1 MNRGLIQI
9 IVTAVLFIAVTGVI
23 IMKATTNKSVV
34 VNTVKEV
41 VKSELDNDKADLTP
55 FPFQE
60 LTIPY
65 LRNRLYDGRIEDK
78 VKYFENS
85 GYTSYIA
92 SYSSDGLKVNGLLTE
107 PKGDMPAEGWPA
119 IIFIH
124 GYIVPENY
132 RTTVNYNSYVDYLAK
147 NGFVV
152 YKIDLR
158 GHGESEGEAGG
169 GYYSGDY
176 IIDTLNAYNA
186 LLNTENV
193 NNKAIGLWGHS
204 MAGNIVLRSLAAKPD
219 IPAVVIWA
227 GAGYTYTDLLEY
239 MISDN
244 SYRPPPKNT
253 ERARKRQEL
262 RNAYGTFEPGHWF
275 WKQVPATNYLEGIRG
290 AIQLNH
296 AIDDNVVSIQYSR
309 NLNNLLNKTPITHE
323 LNEYPS
329 GGHNL
334 AGSTFNQAM
343 QNTVEFFKK
352 YLK

>member
-176 IIDTLNAYNA
+176 IIDTLNARAA
-186 LLNTENV
+186 LFGADFV
-193 NNKAIGLWGHS
+193 DQAKIGLWGHS
-204 MAGNIVLRSLAAKPD
+204 MAGNIVFRSLVALQD
-219 IPAVVIWA
+219 IRAVVIWA
-227 GAGYTYTDLLEY
+227 GAVYSYEDMQKY
-239 MISDN
+239 RISDN
-244 SYRPPPKNT
+244 SYQPPPQES
-253 ERARKRQEL
+253 ERRKKREEL
-262 RNAYGTFEPGHWF
+262 RNTHGDFNPTSDF
-275 WKQVPATNYLEGIRG
+275 WYQVVPTNYLAGVGG
-290 AIQLNH
+290 AVQIHH
-296 AIDDNVVSIQYSR
+296 AVDDGVVNIGYSR
-309 NLNNLLNKTPITHE
+309 DLMEILDDTKISHE
-323 LNEYPS
+323 LFEYPS

-334 AGSTFNQAM
+334 TGLSFTTAM
-343 QNTVEFFKK
+343 QRTVEFFKEN
-352 YLK
+352 L